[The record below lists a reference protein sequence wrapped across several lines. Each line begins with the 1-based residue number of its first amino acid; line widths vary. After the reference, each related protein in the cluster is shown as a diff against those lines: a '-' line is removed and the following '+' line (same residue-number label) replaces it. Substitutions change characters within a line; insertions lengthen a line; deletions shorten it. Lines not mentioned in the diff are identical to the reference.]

1 MMILKR
7 REIVAAAMVVLIGMA
22 GYLNWHY
29 RDSISVRDGASYIET
44 GKKLG
49 EAQYVMNNDV
59 SVDKEKAPDAEDKEK
74 KTEDN
79 SAVQSSDYFEKSKAE
94 RETARAK
101 SLDVLNQTAANKE
114 FDTEIRKK
122 AQEQILKIAD
132 DVQNESS
139 IENVARAKGY
149 DKICVYISED
159 NVNITVQKDEFTD
172 ADAAKIQD
180 IATQQLKILPNK
192 IKVVEVK

>member
-1 MMILKR
+1 MMILR
-7 REIVAAAMVVLIGMA
+7 RKEIIAAAMVVLIGMA
-22 GYLNWHY
+22 GYLNWQY
-29 RDSISVRDGASYIET
+29 RDNISVKDGASYVET

-59 SVDKEKAPDAEDKEK
+59 SVEKQAE
-74 KTEDN
+74 EDRD
-79 SAVQSSDYFEKSKAE
+79 SAENGNYFEKAKAE

-132 DVQNESS
+132 AVQNESS
-139 IENVARAKGY
+139 IENIARAKGY

-159 NVNITVQKDEFTD
+159 NVSITVQKDEFTD

-180 IATQQLKILPNK
+180 IATQQIKISPNK